1 MVTVCFVVA
10 EVSCAASCIPSL
22 KPFSTSGTPAAA
34 TGCSFSSSISG
45 SSVNSSFFSD
55 SPDAPPSENSVMP
68 LPHAMDGVMEKH
80 IVSASIPDNNLF
92 FIEIPPSDPD
102 LANMYI
108 CCFRILLTAMSFHSP
123 VRFLLP
129 VIITDFF
136 SFDKALFGTKKCP
149 LYNQNFFR
157 SLILNQVKRIFA
169 IEAGDLPDSVK
180 VFPQSMIITPDISKL
195 SVSFADSSFASLSVL
210 W

>member
-1 MVTVCFVVA
+1 M
-10 EVSCAASCIPSL
+10 P
-22 KPFSTSGTPAAA
+22 
-34 TGCSFSSSISG
+34 
-45 SSVNSSFFSD
+45 
-55 SPDAPPSENSVMP
+55 PPSENSVIP

-108 CCFRILLTAMSFHSP
+108 RCFRILLNAMSFHSP

-129 VIITDFF
+129 IIITDFL
-136 SFDKALFGTKKCP
+136 SFDNALFGTKKCP
-149 LYNQNFFR
+149 LYDQNFFR

-169 IEAGDLPDSVK
+169 IETGDLLDSVK
-180 VFPQSMIITPDISKL
+180 VFPK
-195 SVSFADSSFASLSVL
+195 V
-210 W
+210 

>member
-10 EVSCAASCIPSL
+10 EVSCAASSVPSVN
-22 KPFSTSGTPAAA
+22 PFSTSGTPAAA

-55 SPDAPPSENSVMP
+55 SPDAPPSENSVIP
-68 LPHAMDGVMEKH
+68 LPHAMDGVMERH
-80 IVSASIPDNNLF
+80 IVSASIPDNILF

-108 CCFRILLTAMSFHSP
+108 RCFRILLNAMSFHSP
-123 VRFLLP
+123 VRFLLS

-136 SFDKALFGTKKCP
+136 SFDNSLFGTKKCP
-149 LYNQNFFR
+149 LYSKSDGRYCLKNHLGKSFI
-157 SLILNQVKRIFA
+157 LILCMLK
-169 IEAGDLPDSVK
+169 
-180 VFPQSMIITPDISKL
+180 
-195 SVSFADSSFASLSVL
+195 
-210 W
+210 

>member
-1 MVTVCFVVA
+1 
-10 EVSCAASCIPSL
+10 
-22 KPFSTSGTPAAA
+22 
-34 TGCSFSSSISG
+34 
-45 SSVNSSFFSD
+45 
-55 SPDAPPSENSVMP
+55 MP

-180 VFPQSMIITPDISKL
+180 VFPLSMIITPDISKL